1 MDVELRHLR
10 AFVEVARQRSF
21 THAAEELA
29 ITQPALTR
37 TVKQLETTLQV
48 RLFNRSSRHVE
59 LTNVGNSFLSQVERV
74 LNELDRAVNALSEQ
88 VSIRLGFSWLMP
100 DPWTQ
105 RTIGEFE
112 RSSGSKVNLVRID
125 DPLQA
130 LQRHAI
136 DIALVRGR
144 VRPTG
149 SVKVVHLFDEPR
161 VAIACAVDSEVSRL
175 DQVHWADVP
184 RWPLVENVV
193 SGATGHWS
201 WAAGEGPREVI
212 ETTNYDEWVESV
224 AANRGIGV
232 APAVGV
238 RRINHPGV
246 TFVPLVDAPPVPV
259 ELAYLAHVQ
268 EILLRRFIDVAV
280 NAVNAVDR

>member
-10 AFVEVARQRSF
+10 AFAEVARQQSF
-21 THAAEELA
+21 TRAAEKLA

-37 TVKQLETTLQV
+37 TVQQLETALRV

-59 LTNVGNSFLSQVERV
+59 LTNVGDSFLAQVERV
-74 LNELDRAVNALSEQ
+74 LNELDRAMNALSQQ

-100 DPWTQ
+100 DPWAQLTVS
-105 RTIGEFE
+105 EFE
-112 RSSGSKVNLVRID
+112 RTSGSTVNLVRTD
-125 DPLQA
+125 DPIQA

-136 DIALVRGR
+136 DVALVRGG
-144 VRPTG
+144 VRSSAP
-149 SVKVVHLFDEPR
+149 VKTVHLFDEPR
-161 VAIACAVDSEVSRL
+161 VAVACAAKSEVSRL
-175 DQVHWADVP
+175 DEVDWADVP

-201 WAAGEGPREVI
+201 WAPGKGPRDVI
-212 ETTNYDEWVESV
+212 ETANYDEWVESV

-232 APAVGV
+232 APTVGV

-246 TFVPLVDAPPVPV
+246 TFVPLVNAPPVPV
-259 ELAYLAHVQ
+259 ELAYLPHMQ
-268 EILLRRFIDVAV
+268 ELLLRRFIDVAIA
-280 NAVNAVDR
+280 AVHR

>member
-10 AFVEVARQRSF
+10 AFVEVARQQSF
-21 THAAEELA
+21 TRAAGNLT

-37 TVKQLETTLQV
+37 TIQQLETALRV

-59 LTNVGNSFLSQVERV
+59 LTNVGNSFLAQVERV
-74 LNELDRAVNALSEQ
+74 LNELDRAMKALTEQ

-100 DPWTQ
+100 DPWAQ
-105 RTIGEFE
+105 RTISAFE
-112 RSSGSKVNLVRID
+112 RTSGRTVNLVRTD
-125 DPLQA
+125 DPIQA
-130 LQRHAI
+130 LQRHVI
-136 DIALVRGR
+136 DVALVRGG
-144 VRPTG
+144 VLPTA

-161 VAIACAVDSEVSRL
+161 AAIACATTSEVSRL
-175 DQVHWADVP
+175 DEVDWRDVP

-193 SGATGHWS
+193 SGATGLWS
-201 WAAGEGPREVI
+201 WAPGEGPRDVI

-224 AANRGIGV
+224 AADRGIGV

-246 TFVPLVDAPPVPV
+246 AFVPLVNAPAVPV
-259 ELAYLAHVQ
+259 QLAYLPHVQ
-268 EILLRRFIDVAV
+268 EALMRRFIEVAIA
-280 NAVNAVDR
+280 AVHC